1 MALGKQAALR
11 MCLLAAVTYGVPC
24 HRAWLCGAILPCHMA
39 DLAFKLISAPLPFFF
54 SSFPETKR
62 KACLRLV
69 QKAPVG

>member
-39 DLAFKLISAPLPFFF
+39 DLAFKLISARLPFFF
-54 SSFPETKR
+54 FLLPRNKKESMP
-62 KACLRLV
+62 
-69 QKAPVG
+69 